1 MEAKTPTNYSLKK
14 ELLDLLKELL
24 PLHSVYVISVQKE
37 KKKQEVF
44 LSSKC
49 TNPQKLVIYT
59 LLIITYKP
67 ISKRLGDFIDD
78 VFNKLQHCCKIYAI
92 MYTLSN
98 AKKRLDFGNNFLS
111 QAVFQTPCIYKRD
124 NSLSKFSNYPLL
136 FHQKVYLR
144 ILETWKARM
153 DRAEFLFSIIDG
165 SEQKE
170 DSTSRMSIMHYA
182 LEQVCMAL
190 LYVFWEYQPKHYS
203 LSYLLH
209 LCSHFTELPQTIFP
223 KDTYGLHR
231 LYYILCNAQHIMRF
245 KVKDEFSDRDTD
257 KAYNRCEEF
266 YYEAKKLGEAQLE
279 HLQKLHCKQS
289 NQKSSL
295 KLECHEKQG

>member
-1 MEAKTPTNYSLKK
+1 MKEDTNIPTQFPLQK

-67 ISKRLGDFIDD
+67 ISRRLGEFMDD
-78 VFNKLQHCCKIYAI
+78 VFNKMQHRCKVYVI

-98 AKKRLDFGNNFLS
+98 AKKRLDFGDNFLS
-111 QAVFQTPCIYKRD
+111 QAVFQTPCIYKYD
-124 NSLSKFSNYPLL
+124 NSLLKFSNYPLL
-136 FHQKVYLR
+136 FHQKIYQR

-153 DRAEFLFSIIDG
+153 NRAEYLFSIIDG
-165 SEQKE
+165 SEPGE
-170 DSTSRMSIMHYA
+170 DSTSRLSIMHYA

-190 LYVFWEYQPKHYS
+190 LYVFWEYKPKHYS
-203 LSYLLH
+203 LTYLLH
-209 LCSHFTELPQTIFP
+209 LCSQFIPLPQTIFP
-223 KDTYGLHR
+223 KETYGLYR
-231 LYYILCNAQHIMRF
+231 IYYMLCNAQHIMRF
-245 KVKDEFSDRDTD
+245 KAQNEFSERDTD
-257 KAYNRCEEF
+257 KAYNRCEQF
-266 YYEAKKLGEAQLE
+266 YDEAKKLGEERLE
-279 HLQKLHCKQS
+279 HLQKLHCKPS
-289 NQKSSL
+289 
-295 KLECHEKQG
+295 E